1 MKFHVIIPARLASS
15 RLPEKPL
22 KLIGNKPM
30 VVRVVDQALLSGAE
44 TITVAT
50 DDEKI
55 VQVCQQFGCDVVMT
69 KKEHPT
75 GTDRLSEAVTALE
88 LKDDDIVVNVQG
100 DEPLIPPSIIS
111 EVAEFLASHPDC
123 EIATAAHE
131 IHDLEEFLN
140 PNVVKVVL
148 DNQNRAIT
156 FSRAPI
162 PWPRDDFRKDPSS
175 LPSDLHPLRHIGL
188 YAYKVSFLKQFPQWG
203 MSHLEKHESLEQLRA
218 LSYGVRIAVK
228 ELDSALPAGVDTQ
241 EDLDRIRKVFE
252 EN

>member
-1 MKFHVIIPARLASS
+1 
-15 RLPEKPL
+15 
-22 KLIGNKPM
+22 
-30 VVRVVDQALLSGAE
+30 
-44 TITVAT
+44 
-50 DDEKI
+50 
-55 VQVCQQFGCDVVMT
+55 MT

-148 DNQNRAIT
+148 DNQNR
-156 FSRAPI
+156 
-162 PWPRDDFRKDPSS
+162 
-175 LPSDLHPLRHIGL
+175 LC
-188 YAYKVSFLKQFPQWG
+188 
-203 MSHLEKHESLEQLRA
+203 
-218 LSYGVRIAVK
+218 
-228 ELDSALPAGVDTQ
+228 
-241 EDLDRIRKVFE
+241 
-252 EN
+252 